1 MVIPAQAGIQLKR
14 FLITCSPV
22 MAPIIIIGSGLA
34 GYSTAR
40 GLRRLDSA
48 TPLLVITADGGEF
61 YSKPMLSEA
70 FAAGK
75 TPEMLPTS
83 TAVQMAEQLKAIVR
97 PHTRVTAIEPELNRV
112 RIAEEALEYSKLVLA
127 IGAEQLRLPLEGN
140 AIDRVVSINSLDD
153 YARFRGT
160 LAGRTTVAII
170 GAGLIGCEFANDLSG
185 AGYKV
190 DLIDLADQPLP
201 RLLPA
206 AGAALLKEKLQAGG
220 VNWHLGTSVK
230 AVNDDGDGLKLAL
243 ASGATITAGIVLSAI
258 GLKPKTELAQA
269 TGLGINRGIVV
280 NRYLETSAP
289 HIYALGDCAEVEGL
303 VLPFIMPITH
313 ASRALAATLS
323 GKRTAVTYPAMPVFV
338 KTPACPTIVAS
349 PANGAP
355 GEWQVTQEPDS
366 VKSLFVE
373 TSGRLLGFALNGKA
387 TAERARLTPQ
397 LPPVL
402 A

>member
-1 MVIPAQAGIQLKR
+1 
-14 FLITCSPV
+14 

-34 GYSTAR
+34 GYNTAR
-40 GLRRLDSA
+40 ALRRLDAA

-75 TPEMLPTS
+75 TPETLPTS
-83 TAVQMAEQLKAIVR
+83 TAVQMAEQIKAIVR
-97 PHTRVTAIEPELNRV
+97 PHTRVTAIEPEANRV

-127 IGAEQLRLPLEGN
+127 IGAEQLRLPVEGN
-140 AIDRVVSINSLDD
+140 AIGHVVSVNSLDD

-160 LAGRTTVAII
+160 LAGRTTVAIV

-190 DLIDLADQPLP
+190 ELIDLADQPLP
-201 RLLPA
+201 RLLPPT
-206 AGAALLKEKLQAGG
+206 GAALLKEKLAANG
-220 VNWHLGTSVK
+220 VKWHLGSTVTSV
-230 AVNDDGDGLKLAL
+230 DGDGDELKLSL

-258 GLKPKTELAQA
+258 GLKPKTEMARA
-269 TGLGINRGIVV
+269 AGLSINRGIVV

-289 HIYALGDCAEVEGL
+289 NVYALGDCAEVEGL
-303 VLPFIMPITH
+303 VLPYIMPITH
-313 ASRALAATLS
+313 ASRALAATLA
-323 GKRTAVTYPAMPVFV
+323 GKRTAVVYPAMPVLV
-338 KTPACPTIVAS
+338 KTPACPTIVAP
-349 PANGAP
+349 PANGAL

-373 TSGRLLGFALNGKA
+373 PSGRLLGYALNGKA
-387 TAERARLTPQ
+387 TAERAKLTPQ